1 MRRRLFLIL
10 AAVSIAVPADQ
21 SGIFTAMICPAGV
34 ERPRNTEAD
43 VVKLK
48 DGSLLLGYSEF
59 VGSDPSDFAHAR
71 VAGKISRDGGHTWS
85 APFVLAANDGQMNT
99 MSPSF
104 LRLPSGRL
112 AMTYMRKNSLSDN
125 QVLFRTSSDEGKTW
139 GKPVLVNPEIGY
151 WGLNNARLTKL
162 RSGRILAPMWFV
174 NDWNKSHHTK
184 AQVAYSD
191 DEGVHWRRGEVVDV
205 PQGRRGAD
213 EPAVVELRDASV
225 LMIIRTDMDKIYRA
239 VSTDAGVHWTPAEP
253 TALDS
258 PTAPASIARIP
269 STGDLLLLW
278 NNRANGPIHTQDR
291 FPLASAISRDDG
303 KTWEQIRNL
312 DDTSGFTFSYA
323 SITFVEGDRAIVTYY
338 ASEVLKGERASG
350 TQELPGEGRERHVFS
365 LKEKIIPVAWFYGK
379 IR

>member
-1 MRRRLFLIL
+1 M
-10 AAVSIAVPADQ
+10 
-21 SGIFTAMICPAGV
+21 
-34 ERPRNTEAD
+34 
-43 VVKLK
+43 KLK

-59 VGSDPSDFAHAR
+59 VGSDPGDFAHAR
-71 VAGKISRDGGHTWS
+71 VAGKISRDGGHTRS

-99 MSPSF
+99 MSPGF
-104 LRLPSGRL
+104 LRLDSGKL

-139 GKPVLVNPEIGY
+139 SKPVLVNPQVGY
-151 WGLNNARLTKL
+151 WGLNNARLTQL

-184 AQVAYSD
+184 AQVAHSD
-191 DEGVHWRRGEVVDV
+191 DEGVHWEQGEVVDV

-225 LMIIRTDMDKIYRA
+225 LMIIRTDMGKIYRA
-239 VSTDAGVHWTPAEP
+239 VSADAGVHWTPAEP

-291 FPLASAISRDDG
+291 FPLTSAISRDEG

-312 DDTSGFTFSYA
+312 DEAPGFTYSYA
-323 SITFVEGDRAIVTYY
+323 SVTFPESDRAIITYY
-338 ASEVLKGERASG
+338 ASEALKGERASG
-350 TQELPGEGRERHVFS
+350 TQALPGEGHERNVFS
-365 LKEKIIPVAWFYGK
+365 LKEKIVPVSWFYGK